1 MRGGEGAGEQGPY
14 GEVVEAVYLWGEE
27 TLEVRE
33 VMAREAEAWKMPMSA
48 VRVTMTL
55 RER

>member
-14 GEVVEAVYLWGEE
+14 GEVAEAVYLWGEE

-33 VMAREAEAWKMPMSA
+33 VMVREAEAWMTPMSE
-48 VRVTMTL
+48 VRVTMT
-55 RER
+55 RRVR